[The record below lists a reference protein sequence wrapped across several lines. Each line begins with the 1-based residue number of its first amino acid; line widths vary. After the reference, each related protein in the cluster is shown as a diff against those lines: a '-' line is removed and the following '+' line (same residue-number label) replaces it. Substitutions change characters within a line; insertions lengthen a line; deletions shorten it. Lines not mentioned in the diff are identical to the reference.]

1 MSVRPKPIPHEVKE
15 VANFLAFFAA
25 IRSYGPIDRLSRPF
39 SFDDV
44 VSAITDAIRQIAVQ
58 PEGGEISIRRGE
70 EEIKVRVPKRPSDA
84 MIQRFLELCKEDL
97 ANAKIAAA
105 LALAHAPELV
115 VAAGGQGG
123 GGA

>member
-1 MSVRPKPIPHEVKE
+1 MSVRPGFIPREVKE
-15 VANFLAFFAA
+15 VADFLAFFAA

-44 VSAITDAIRQIAVQ
+44 VSAVADAIRQIAVQ

-70 EEIKVRVPKRPSDA
+70 EELKVKVPKRPSDA
-84 MIQRFLELCKEDL
+84 VIQRFLELCKEDL

-115 VAAGGQGG
+115 VTAEGQGG
-123 GGA
+123 GEA